1 MYSLTYFYIFVIVLC
16 WTLNP
21 FIKKM
26 LMTKMDANE
35 YLIINHS
42 IVTIVLV
49 FYLIYLLT
57 KKRCNF
63 ECLKK
68 LSKKEYMLAFI
79 GGITTI
85 LATLMLMYLVSS
97 REVSFVMGNV
107 QPLVILL
114 SIILGYLFFKEEVG
128 TVKVIGMLMII
139 GGLILINSNKTIKAI
154 KK

>member
-26 LMTKMDANE
+26 LMAKMDANE

-42 IVTIVLV
+42 IVSIVLI
-49 FYLIYLLT
+49 FYLFYLLT

-68 LSKKEYMLAFI
+68 LSKKEYMLAFV
-79 GGITTI
+79 GGVTTI
-85 LATLMLMYLVSS
+85 LATIMLMYLVSS
-97 REVSFVMGNV
+97 KEVSFVMGNV

-114 SIILGYLFFKEEVG
+114 SIILGYLFFKEEIG
-128 TVKVIGMLMII
+128 TYKAIGMLMII
-139 GGLILINSNKTIKAI
+139 GGLILINSSKM